1 MKNALVWMSKA
12 RSNVKTM
19 FGMPDYEKYIEHHN
33 ATHPDQ
39 EPLSER
45 DFYMQRLKERYESGE
60 ATRCC

>member
-12 RSNVKTM
+12 RSSVKTI
-19 FGMPDYEKYIEHHN
+19 FGMPDYEKYLEHHN

-45 DFYMQRLKERYESGE
+45 DFYLQRLKERYDSGE
-60 ATRCC
+60 VTRCC